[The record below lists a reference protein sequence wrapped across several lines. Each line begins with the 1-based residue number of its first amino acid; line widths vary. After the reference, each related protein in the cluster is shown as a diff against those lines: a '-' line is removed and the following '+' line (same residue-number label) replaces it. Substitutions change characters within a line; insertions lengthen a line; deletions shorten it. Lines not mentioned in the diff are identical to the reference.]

1 MLPPTRGGPGFI
13 EEVREKVRIA
23 LAAVTDD
30 GASINKA
37 TLCDL
42 LDWMQL
48 PMEEYV
54 LAGGSE
60 IDDDNHPWW
69 GWKQGPCYPTD
80 ACMEK
85 LERIDLREKEMRQ
98 RDALLRLPPITLAAG
113 DFPALPPKR
122 AGGGGGGP

>member
-30 GASINKA
+30 GASINNA

-42 LDWMQL
+42 LDMMQL